1 MNITGKCY
9 FASDFHF
16 GSPNEKVSKK
26 REDRV
31 LEWLDQV
38 LVDGKHLFLLG
49 DIFDYWFE
57 YSCVIP
63 KGNYRF
69 LTKLSEIRA
78 KGIEIYFFTGNHDMW
93 VKNYLVEEFGIHL
106 FRNQELFTIN
116 DKVCVVGH
124 GDGLGPGQYGYKM
137 MRWVFSR
144 KFNIWLY
151 GLLPSFA
158 SFAIA
163 RFFSRKSRAMTP
175 THEEQ
180 YLGEDKEFV
189 ILYIKEYLK
198 ENHADFFIFGHR
210 HLALDIQI
218 QQSRYINTGDWIK
231 LNTYFVLEQEGTLLT
246 FTPTSC

>member
-16 GSPNEKVSKK
+16 GSPNEKISKK

-38 LVDGKHLFLLG
+38 LFDGKHLFLLG

-69 LTKLSEIRA
+69 LTKLSEIRS

-93 VKNYLVEEFGIHL
+93 IKNYLVDEFGIHL
-106 FRNQELFTIN
+106 FRNQHLFNIN
-116 DKVCVVGH
+116 GKVCVVGH
-124 GDGLGPGQYGYKM
+124 GDGLGPGQYGYKL

-144 KFNIWLY
+144 KFNMWWY
-151 GLLPSFA
+151 GLLPSSA

-180 YLGEDKEFV
+180 YLGEDKEYV

-218 QQSRYINTGDWIK
+218 QNSRYINTGDWIK
-231 LNTYFVLEQEGTLLT
+231 LNSYFVLEQEGTLFT
-246 FTPTSC
+246 FTPTQN

>member
-16 GSPNEKVSKK
+16 GSPNEIISKK

-31 LEWLDQV
+31 LEWLDLV
-38 LVDGKHLFLLG
+38 LLDGKHLFLLG

-57 YSCVIP
+57 YTCVIP

-69 LTKLSEIRA
+69 LSKLSEIRS

-93 VKNYLVEEFGIHL
+93 VKNYLVDEFGIQI
-106 FRNQELFTIN
+106 FRNQQVFNIN
-116 DKVCVVGH
+116 GKVCVIGH
-124 GDGLGPGQYGYKM
+124 GDGLGPGQYGYKL

-151 GLLPSFA
+151 GLLPSSS

-180 YLGEDKEFV
+180 YLGEDKEYV
-189 ILYIKEYLK
+189 VLYIKEYLK
-198 ENHADFFIFGHR
+198 ENPADFFIFGHR
-210 HLALDIQI
+210 HLALDIPI
-218 QQSRYINTGDWIK
+218 QNSRYINTGDWLK

-246 FTPTSC
+246 FTPTHN